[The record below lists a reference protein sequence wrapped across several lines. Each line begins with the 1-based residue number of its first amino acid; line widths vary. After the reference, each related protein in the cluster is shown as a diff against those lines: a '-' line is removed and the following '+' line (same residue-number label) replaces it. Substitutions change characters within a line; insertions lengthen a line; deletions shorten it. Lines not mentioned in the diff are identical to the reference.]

1 MFGFFRRRRPGAGPA
16 GATMFDEANSPQE
29 REFERVDE
37 HVSEWLEAMRVD
49 VRRRRFVGRDG
60 AALGIG
66 ELVGRIHAAEPDLAA
81 DDIEQSVT
89 EWLEQSYCP
98 EGISEERM
106 EKLQAQIED
115 WVEAHYRADRA
126 GS

>member
-1 MFGFFRRRRPGAGPA
+1 MFGWFRRRRPDPGGS
-16 GATMFDEANSPQE
+16 GATMFDEVNSERE

-37 HVSEWLEAMRVD
+37 HVSELLETLRVD
-49 VRRRRFVGRDG
+49 VPRRKLIGKDG

-66 ELVGRIHAAEPDLAA
+66 ELARRVHAAEPGMAI

-89 EWLEQSYCP
+89 DWLEQSYCP
-98 EGISEERM
+98 EGISEARM
-106 EKLQAQIED
+106 EKLQAKVEA
-115 WVEAHYRADRA
+115 WVEAHWRADDK